1 MSEATETAP
10 ELGPNVTVLER
21 DGRTFYI
28 IGTAHISQKSVVEVE
43 QTIEQI
49 RPDTVAVELCQTR
62 YNALVDDTRWKSL
75 DIFQVIRE
83 RKFLFLLANLA
94 LSSYQRR
101 LGESLGVKPGAE
113 LLAGVAKAE
122 EVGSELVLADRDI
135 QATLKRTWAN
145 LGFFDKMKLLG
156 ALSGVFFTRE
166 ELTEEQLEELKDKD
180 TLSETMNAFAKE
192 MPSVQIPLIDE
203 RDRFLMSAIE
213 DAPGQTVVGVVG
225 AGHVEGMTRY
235 FGQGADRDALSVIPP
250 PNKWMKA
257 VKWVIPAIIL
267 GAFAFG
273 YTKLAGQTFQAM
285 VEAWVLPNAISAAL
299 FCALAGARPIS
310 ILVAAIASPITSLN
324 PALPAGVVV
333 GLLEAWLR
341 KPTVEDA
348 QRLAEDSMTMKGLYR
363 NPFSR
368 VLWVAVMVNLGS
380 ALGAYIGLPLVLLIL
395 GRESGAGGG

>member
-1 MSEATETAP
+1 MNEVSEPAP

-28 IGTAHISQKSVVEVE
+28 IGTAHISRKSVLEVE
-43 QTIEQI
+43 QTIEQL
-49 RPDTVAVELCQTR
+49 RPDTVAVELCPTR
-62 YNALVDDTRWKSL
+62 YGALVDDTRWKSL

-122 EVGSELVLADRDI
+122 AVGAELVLADRDI

-145 LGFFDKMKLLG
+145 LGFFDKLKLLG
-156 ALSGVFFTRE
+156 ALSGVFFSHE
-166 ELTEEQLEELKDKD
+166 ELTEEQLEALKDRD
-180 TLSETMNAFAKE
+180 TLSETMRAFANE

-203 RDRFLMSAIE
+203 RDRYLMSAIE
-213 DAPGQTVVGVVG
+213 DAPGRTVVAVVG

-235 FGQGADRDALSVIPP
+235 FGQGADREALSVIPP
-250 PNKWMKA
+250 PSQWMKA
-257 VKWVIPAIIL
+257 LKWVIPAIIL

-273 YTKLAGQTFQAM
+273 YTKLAGQTFQDM
-285 VEAWVLPNAISAAL
+285 VQAWVLPNAISAAL
-299 FCALAGARPIS
+299 FCALAGARPLS
-310 ILVAAIASPITSLN
+310 ILTAAIASPITSLN

-333 GLLEAWLR
+333 GLVEAWLR
-341 KPTVEDA
+341 KPTVCDA
-348 QRLAEDSMTMKGLYR
+348 QRLAEDSMTMKGLFH
-363 NPFSR
+363 NNFSR
-368 VLWVAVMVNLGS
+368 VLWVAVMTNLGS

-395 GRESGAGGG
+395 GRGDKGAA